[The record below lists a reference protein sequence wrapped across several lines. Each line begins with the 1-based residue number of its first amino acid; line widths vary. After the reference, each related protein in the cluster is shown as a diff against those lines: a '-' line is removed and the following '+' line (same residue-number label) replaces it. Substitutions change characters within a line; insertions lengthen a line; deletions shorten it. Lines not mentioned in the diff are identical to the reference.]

1 MKTVLSI
8 VSILV
13 VVSLFYVERGHEI
26 KPSQYE
32 IDSQIKAL
40 KRIQNEMKISDPVT
54 REREIRY
61 IQDQLDSLMSGSPYD
76 RDEIGSEITIETA
89 KP

>member
-1 MKTVLSI
+1 MI
-8 VSILV
+8 ACLV
-13 VVSLFYVERGHEI
+13 YVERGHDIE
-26 KPSQYE
+26 PSQYE
-32 IDSQIKAL
+32 ISTQIRAFR
-40 KRIQNEMKISDPVT
+40 RIQNEMKISDPVT

>member
-1 MKTVLSI
+1 MPPEHLPNHTKSRMKKSYGNVVDTVHP
-8 VSILV
+8 IL
-13 VVSLFYVERGHEI
+13 
-26 KPSQYE
+26 
-32 IDSQIKAL
+32 
-40 KRIQNEMKISDPVT
+40 QNEMKISDPVT